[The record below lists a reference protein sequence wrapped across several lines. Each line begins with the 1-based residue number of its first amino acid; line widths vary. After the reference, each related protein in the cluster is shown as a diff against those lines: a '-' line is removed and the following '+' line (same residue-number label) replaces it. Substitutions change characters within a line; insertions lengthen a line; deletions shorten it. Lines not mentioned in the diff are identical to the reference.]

1 MITIDAE
8 RCNGCGACIEVCPE
22 AALYLIDGK
31 AMVDRVLCR
40 DCEACIAAC
49 PTDAIAFA
57 GQILMPEAIPGRVPV
72 VRPKPEV
79 IQVRMRPVSA
89 PLRTKILPVAG
100 AALAWAGREIVPR
113 VVDYALYGLDR
124 RADVRRVAGSLGR
137 APNRDARA
145 STGAGGSRRHQH
157 RKRGG

>member
-8 RCNGCGACIEVCPE
+8 RCNGCGACIEVCPD

-57 GQILMPEAIPGRVPV
+57 GQILIPETIPGRVPV

-79 IQVRMRPVSA
+79 IQVRMRPLSV
-89 PLRTKILPVAG
+89 PLRTKMLPVVG

-113 VVDYALYGLDR
+113 VVDYGLDR
-124 RADVRRVAGSLGR
+124 LIDERRVAGSSGR

-145 STGAGGSRRHQH
+145 STGAGGGRRHQH